1 MADCE
6 LLDHIAQDAKL
17 GDETV
22 AFFDERC
29 PGKMV
34 ELSAMLFGEKSFI
47 MSDYIRNFIN
57 TVFSLSDLGPAIF
70 VGRGT
75 HLILTRDR
83 VLAVRIIC
91 SDDQRRRCLTSILDI
106 FTTPVVTHTK
116 GSADHVSCN
125 PL

>member
-1 MADCE
+1 MADRE
-6 LLDHIAQDAKL
+6 LLDHVAQDAKL

-22 AFFDERC
+22 AFFDERY

-57 TVFSLSDLGPAIF
+57 TVFAPADLGPAIF

-91 SDDQRRRCLTSILDI
+91 SNDQRRRRLASILDI
-106 FTTPVVTHTK
+106 FTTPVVTYTK
-116 GSADHVSCN
+116 GNAGHVSCN